1 MTLKQIIEQWF
12 WNTKKSANNL
22 QFRLHH
28 LTKRSKPMSDL
39 PERIW
44 FSIGNGVPKYCL
56 SYYKFLGATE
66 FIRADLAPTV
76 GFSREQMI
84 DALRHFIGPFRSIDI
99 KHYMNSLTP
108 VASSEVVPD
117 DKHPAEID
125 AELWH
130 ERYKY
135 VAKEKNDWQQKF
147 ESEYRKHQ
155 KTEQERGDLQTLVN
169 IQRFKERAGLTT
181 APAVEVPIPTVPS
194 ISELDDKIYEAM
206 PEWSKADGE
215 GYRSFRIASAIHDL
229 LTKSRGGA

>member
-1 MTLKQIIEQWF
+1 ME
-12 WNTKKSANNL
+12 
-22 QFRLHH
+22 
-28 LTKRSKPMSDL
+28 
-39 PERIW
+39 
-44 FSIGNGVPKYCL
+44 
-56 SYYKFLGATE
+56 
-66 FIRADLAPTV
+66 
-76 GFSREQMI
+76 

-99 KHYMNSLTP
+99 EYYMNSLTPVASSDVVDLQAVRDQLEIQGRDGNWNYDQYMAGMYNGLECALATLEDREPEYRKLPAP

-117 DKHPAEID
+117 DKNPAKID